1 MKLDSHTNATMV
13 EEMIL
18 LVFRSMITIKRE
30 HRYNSLIKWKE
41 LRHTDPKKHEK
52 RKKETKPKD
61 GEACKANQ
69 IW

>member
-1 MKLDSHTNATMV
+1 MKLDSHTNATMI

-18 LVFRSMITIKRE
+18 LVFRRKITITRE
-30 HRYNSLIKWKE
+30 DRYNSLIKWKE

-52 RKKETKPKD
+52 REKAIKPKD
-61 GEACKANQ
+61 GEGCKGNQ

>member
-18 LVFRSMITIKRE
+18 LVFRRKITIKRE
-30 HRYNSLIKWKE
+30 DRYNSLKWKE

-52 RKKETKPKD
+52 REKAIKPKD
-61 GEACKANQ
+61 GEGCKGNQ